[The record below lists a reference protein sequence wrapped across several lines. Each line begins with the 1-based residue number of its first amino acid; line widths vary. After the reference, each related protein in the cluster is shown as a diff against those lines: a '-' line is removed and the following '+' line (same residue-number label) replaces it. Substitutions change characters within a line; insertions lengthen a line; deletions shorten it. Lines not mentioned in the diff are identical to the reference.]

1 MGAATLSAAP
11 GSVNRTAVFLMRVAA
26 VAAGIAVPALV
37 SGRATMGLLCLFALA
52 ATLAAPG
59 LRAAWR
65 RTLKAA
71 GTLLGFGVIAVLASW
86 LVSTAVS
93 FDPWIS
99 AQTWARV
106 AVFVG
111 AAAVLASRL
120 AADRAALALG
130 AKTLVAAGLA
140 AAAITIIGPTML
152 PDLVAL
158 VRGKAPGW
166 HGYEAAQALKGF
178 GSALACLMPV
188 VLWAG
193 TLAGRRWRLAAFAFQ
208 PLAVAAMA
216 VTESEAG
223 LAGAALVLVAGAAT
237 WLRIGLAATLAIVE
251 GGAVAALL
259 VGFGP
264 LGPEFAAIDPHR
276 QAIWAA
282 ALAYWPEA
290 PLFGHGLD
298 VANLLPGADAIVPA
312 FNQARIPSHPHDW
325 AVEVMVETGLAGSAA
340 LFAALGLLA
349 HRLARLDRA
358 ASAAGLGLMAAFWGS
373 GLVNFSVWAAWWQGV
388 LLIPLAFL
396 LATGGRAR
404 PPSGS

>member
-1 MGAATLSAAP
+1 
-11 GSVNRTAVFLMRVAA
+11 MRMAA
-26 VAAGIAVPALV
+26 VAAGLAVPALV
-37 SGRATMGLLCLFALA
+37 SGRATLGLLCLVTLA

-71 GTLLGFGVIAVLASW
+71 VTPLGFGVLAVLASW
-86 LVSTAVS
+86 LVSTALS
-93 FDPWIS
+93 YNPWTS
-99 AQTWARV
+99 AQTWGRV
-106 AVFVG
+106 TVFVG
-111 AAAVLASRL
+111 ATAFLVHRL
-120 AADRAALALG
+120 KADRAALALG
-130 AKTLVAAGLA
+130 GKTLVAASVA
-140 AAAITIIGPTML
+140 AAAIAIIGPTVL

-193 TLAGRRWRLAAFAFQ
+193 TFADGRWRLAAFAFQ

-223 LAGAALVLVAGAAT
+223 LAGAALALLAGAAT
-237 WLRIGLAATLAIVE
+237 WFRRGLGLAATLAIVL

-259 VGFGP
+259 AGFGP
-264 LGPEFAAIDPHR
+264 LGPGFAAIDPHR

-290 PLFGHGLD
+290 PLFGHGVD

-340 LFAALGLLA
+340 LMAAIAQLTVRIA
-349 HRLARLDRA
+349 HLDRA
-358 ASAAGLGLMAAFWGS
+358 GSAAGLGLMAAFWGS
-373 GLVNFSVWAAWWQGV
+373 GLVNFSLWAAWWQGV
-388 LLIPLAFL
+388 LLILLAFL